1 MLKKTVALGLGLTL
15 GAAALPALAD
25 THITFVDEKGNVSS
39 QIFVKGG
46 KVRMEGDG
54 GNHVSIYDA
63 ASNTATMLLPGEKKY
78 LKLDNESAAQV
89 GAQADA
95 AQQRIQAA
103 NAQAQ
108 AAMAAHQQQID
119 QANQQMAAATANLT
133 PEQKAMLEQ
142 QMNQSQLPQN
152 NPAAASG
159 GMQVTF
165 KELGTSETVAGHS
178 CKDVQVLVNGQVNA
192 TQCVV
197 ESPASLGIPAAD
209 LKTLQAMREGMQ
221 KLMSHMG
228 PMGQGMAAALGHGF
242 SIKTVKQ
249 SYRNLA
255 PVTETDT
262 LKSIS
267 TSGVEAGLFSIPAG
281 YSQTSMQEMM
291 QGGGHP

>member
-1 MLKKTVALGLGLTL
+1 MLKKIVAMGLGLTL
-15 GAAALPALAD
+15 GVAALPALAD
-25 THITFVDEKGNVSS
+25 THITFVDENGKVSS
-39 QIFVKGG
+39 QIYVKGG

-54 GNHVSIYDA
+54 GNHVSLYDA
-63 ASNTATMLLPGEKKY
+63 ASNTATVLLPGEKKY
-78 LKLDNESAAQV
+78 LKLDNQSAAEV
-89 GAQADA
+89 GAQSDA

-108 AAMAAHQQQID
+108 AAMAAHQQEID
-119 QANQQMAAATANLT
+119 QANQQMQAATANLT
-133 PEQKAMLEQ
+133 PEQKAMLQ
-142 QMNQSQLPQN
+142 QMNQSHLPQN
-152 NPAAASG
+152 NPAAAGG
-159 GMQVTF
+159 GMQVSF
-165 KELGTSETVAGHS
+165 KELGTSETVAGHG
-178 CKDVQVLVNGQVNA
+178 CKDVQVLVNGQLSS

-209 LKTLQAMREGMQ
+209 LKTLQAMRDGMQ

-228 PMGQGMAAALGHGF
+228 AMGQGMAAALGHGF

-267 TSGVEAGLFSIPAG
+267 TGGVDAGLFSIPEG
-281 YSQTSMQEMM
+281 YTQTSMQDMM